1 MKKLDFIV
9 EISIIFRI
17 LEVTETILTTNYQWR
32 VISKTSEKSLKYRFW
47 PINLQ
52 NICPWSDTFL
62 PIFSIDHDKWTIFAS
77 FAENSS
83 LLLQKWLLHPIR
95 FEFLMIWSSMFLC
108 YQFIL
113 YYIFIFNIF
122 YIYLINPI
130 LKITIT
136 SLLFF
141 LYLSF

>member
-1 MKKLDFIV
+1 MKISPLYTVIYRYQVNKYCLCGRNFGMKKLDFIV

-95 FEFLMIWSSMFLC
+95 FEFFMIPLDFTHV
-108 YQFIL
+108 FIL
-113 YYIFIFNIF
+113 
-122 YIYLINPI
+122 
-130 LKITIT
+130 
-136 SLLFF
+136 
-141 LYLSF
+141 